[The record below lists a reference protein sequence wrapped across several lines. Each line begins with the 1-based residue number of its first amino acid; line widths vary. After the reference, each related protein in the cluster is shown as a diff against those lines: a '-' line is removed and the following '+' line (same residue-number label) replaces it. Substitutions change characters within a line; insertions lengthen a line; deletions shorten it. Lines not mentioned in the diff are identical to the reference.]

1 MFGQKAKSKQNKCKK
16 TIGTNKINAK
26 TIANAQVHLFPPFFF
41 VSFLFFPLLTLL
53 FCFCVFWIVLIC
65 FFFHFFA
72 RLFFSSLLIS
82 LNRQWSGEHNANG
95 VLTIKHWLWWYYRD
109 WIWLNY
115 ITTSRINLT
124 TSLRRHL
131 KNVFF
136 WWGEASPSRI
146 QISWGLK
153 ALKPWL
159 GFFWGLRLTKQMGL
173 SPPTNERNLADK
185 NRGGHQTKY
194 CEWSSVCEAGL
205 CREAEKR
212 CC

>member
-1 MFGQKAKSKQNKCKK
+1 MQKQLQMHKSIC
-16 TIGTNKINAK
+16 
-26 TIANAQVHLFPPFFF
+26 
-41 VSFLFFPLLTLL
+41 FPLFSLCLSFFSL
-53 FCFCVFWIVLIC
+53 CLPFYFAFVFFGLCWFA
-65 FFFHFFA
+65 FFSHFFA

-136 WWGEASPSRI
+136 DVEKHPQVVSR
-146 QISWGLK
+146 SHGVWKHWNHDLD
-153 ALKPWL
+153 
-159 GFFWGLRLTKQMGL
+159 FFWGLDWPSRWDWAHQQMK
-173 SPPTNERNLADK
+173 EI
-185 NRGGHQTKY
+185 
-194 CEWSSVCEAGL
+194 
-205 CREAEKR
+205 
-212 CC
+212 